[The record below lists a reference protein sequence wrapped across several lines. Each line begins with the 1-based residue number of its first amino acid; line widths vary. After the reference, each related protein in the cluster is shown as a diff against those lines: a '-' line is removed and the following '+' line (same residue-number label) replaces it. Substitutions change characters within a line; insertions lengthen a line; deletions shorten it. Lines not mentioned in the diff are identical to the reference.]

1 MQHTVAIDGAF
12 FSGIERPVSFY
23 ILRHGETTANAA
35 GRIQG
40 RLEYSLN
47 DNGRAQAIDLG
58 EYLRDKGIVRL
69 LHSPLERA
77 AQTAAIVAS
86 IAGLPDPEPEPY
98 LVELDTGHYSGLNWD
113 EIRSRYPEEY
123 TRFRYDSWEAVADAE
138 RSAALYDRALAAWT
152 SMRAAAIQSG
162 GNVAAIS
169 HGGTIQWLV
178 RVTFGCRTWMP
189 LLSTGNC
196 GVFQLY
202 VEPSDP
208 GSPAYLQWKELNMLP
223 EGDGVRVP
231 AVF

>member
-1 MQHTVAIDGAF
+1 MQQPVAIDGAF
-12 FSGIERPVSFY
+12 FSGIDRPVSFY

-47 DNGRAQAIDLG
+47 DNGRAQAIDLAG
-58 EYLRDKGIVRL
+58 YLRDKGIARL
-69 LHSPLERA
+69 FHSPLGRA
-77 AQTAAIVAS
+77 AQTAALVAS
-86 IAGLPDPEPEPY
+86 AAGLPDPEPEPH
-98 LVELDTGHYSGLNWD
+98 LIELDTGHFSGLNWE

-123 TRFRYDSWEAVADAE
+123 GRFRYDSWEAVADAE
-138 RSAALYDRALAAWT
+138 RSTALYDRAIAAWAAL
-152 SMRAAAIQSG
+152 RAAAIQST
-162 GNVAAIS
+162 GNIAAIS

-178 RVTFGCRTWMP
+178 RVTFGCRSWMP

-208 GSPAYLQWKELNMLP
+208 GLPAYLQWKEVNLLP
-223 EGDGVRVP
+223 EGDGARVP